1 MEIEISSTV
10 KKRSFER
17 QHEFSIY
24 RIVQEI
30 VNNITKHAAA
40 STIRLSMSQHDYGTL
55 LHIHDNGRGISMDA
69 IHTSTG
75 IGWKNINARVHLMS
89 GEIKIQS
96 SKQSGTQI
104 EIILP

>member
-1 MEIEISSTV
+1 MEIEISPNV
-10 KKRSFER
+10 KNRSFKK

-30 VNNITKHAAA
+30 INNIIKHAAA

-55 LHIHDNGRGISMDA
+55 LSIHDNGQGISKEA
-69 IHTSTG
+69 IHASTG

-89 GEIKIQS
+89 GQIKILS